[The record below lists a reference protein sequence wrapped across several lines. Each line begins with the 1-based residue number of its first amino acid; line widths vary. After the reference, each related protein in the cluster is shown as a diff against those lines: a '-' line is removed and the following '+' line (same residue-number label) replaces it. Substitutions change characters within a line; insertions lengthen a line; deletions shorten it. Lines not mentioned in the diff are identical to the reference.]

1 MFEIDKGALDRW
13 IESPQRHTE
22 MVEWRCEACCWR
34 FEEEVTI
41 EYGGV
46 ADDLECP
53 ECGSRDI
60 EEEV

>member
-13 IESPQRHTE
+13 IESPQRHQETGKWE
-22 MVEWRCEACCWR
+22 C
-34 FEEEVTI
+34 FECGRKFEQEVTI

-53 ECGSRDI
+53 ICGSRDI
-60 EEEV
+60 EAEV